1 MDEKEEDHSEE
12 SLKNHLD
19 FYKKLNKTILDIK
32 NEINESKDSKNQ
44 KHLNE
49 RINAIELDK
58 TRIKKMFPE
67 VDDKIWTNLG

>member
-32 NEINESKDSKNQ
+32 NEINESTDSKNQ
-44 KHLNE
+44 KHLN
-49 RINAIELDK
+49 
-58 TRIKKMFPE
+58 
-67 VDDKIWTNLG
+67 